1 MRKRIA
7 DDDDDDDAG
16 NDSLL
21 KLLQGRN
28 FKNVLHIIL
37 MSANQLITTKK

>member
-7 DDDDDDDAG
+7 DDDDDDAG
-16 NDSLL
+16 KEIIF
-21 KLLQGRN
+21 KLIHGRN
-28 FKNVLHIIL
+28 FKKLLHIIL